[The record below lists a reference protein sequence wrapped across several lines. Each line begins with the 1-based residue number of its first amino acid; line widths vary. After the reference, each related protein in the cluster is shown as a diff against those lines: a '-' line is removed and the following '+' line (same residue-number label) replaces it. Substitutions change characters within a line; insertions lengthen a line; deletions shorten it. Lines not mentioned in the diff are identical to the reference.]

1 MATEELDLDTVE
13 EPEASP
19 FLDMSD
25 DELMNLDLNAFN
37 QKLNS
42 ASQATE
48 QTEEEE
54 QDEDPETQPQAAG
67 QEAESDG
74 DEDLD
79 DEQEEE
85 EETSPA
91 TPETGADATKNVTD
105 PVPAKADKEEP
116 TKTTEEAVDYKAA
129 YERLMAPFK
138 ANGKELQVQSVD
150 DAISLMQMG
159 ANYNKKMAALKPN
172 LKMLKLLENNGLLN
186 EEKISFLIDVE
197 KKNPAAI
204 SKLVKDSGLDPLDMD
219 VSKDSDY
226 QAKTYTVDDRELEL
240 DRVLEDIQDSSA
252 YNKTIEVVTNKFD
265 GKSKQV
271 VADNPQ
277 LLKVI
282 NDHIERGIYDQIS
295 TEVERERMLGRLN
308 GLSDL
313 EAYRQVGDAIQARG
327 GFAQL
332 NTQRQQ
338 APTPQRVAAPAPK
351 AEDPRIVEK
360 KRAASPTKAAPS
372 GAAPKADFNPL
383 ALSDDEFSKLVNTKL
398 L

>member
-1 MATEELDLDTVE
+1 MDTEALDLDSVE

-25 DELMNLDLNAFN
+25 DELMNLDLDAFT
-37 QKLNS
+37 QSANS
-42 ASQATE
+42 EPQATE

-54 QDEDPETQPQAAG
+54 QDEDPETQPQAEG
-67 QEAESDG
+67 QEAESEG

-85 EETSPA
+85 AP
-91 TPETGADATKNVTD
+91 TPEAGTD
-105 PVPAKADKEEP
+105 VDKPVKDPAPAEKEADKPAED
-116 TKTTEEAVDYKAA
+116 AIDYKAA
-129 YERLMAPFK
+129 YERFMAPFK
-138 ANGKELQVQSVD
+138 ANGKELKVESID

-186 EEKISFLIDVE
+186 EEKIGFLIDVE

-226 QAKTYTVDDRELEL
+226 KPKAYTVDDRELEL
-240 DRVLEDIQDSSA
+240 DRVLEDIQETSA

-271 VADNPQ
+271 IADNPQ

-332 NTQRQQ
+332 NAQRQQ

>member
-19 FLDMSD
+19 FLGMSD
-25 DELMNLDLNAFN
+25 DELMNLDPNTFN
-37 QKLNS
+37 QKLS
-42 ASQATE
+42 SEPQATE
-48 QTEEEE
+48 QEEEGE
-54 QDEDPETQPQAAG
+54 QDEDPETQPQAEG
-67 QEAESDG
+67 QEAESSG

-79 DEQEEE
+79 EDQEEKV
-85 EETSPA
+85 P
-91 TPETGADATKNVTD
+91 TPEAGTD
-105 PVPAKADKEEP
+105 EDKPVKGPAPAEKEADKP
-116 TKTTEEAVDYKAA
+116 TEEVDYKAA

-138 ANGKELQVQSVD
+138 ANGKELQVQSVE

-219 VSKDSDY
+219 VTKDSDY

-240 DRVLEDIQDSSA
+240 DQVLEEIRETPA
-252 YNKTIEVVTNKFD
+252 FNKTIEVISNKFD

-332 NTQRQQ
+332 NAQRQQ

-351 AEDPRIVEK
+351 AEDPRIVER

-372 GAAPKADFNPL
+372 VTAPKADFNPL